1 MSKPLSN
8 ANYGQK
14 EKQPIKNSKNKSKLR
29 TRKYL
34 DIKIGN
40 RNRNKNKRSNMDGN
54 IFINELRVDNHCPKT
69 L

>member
-8 ANYGQK
+8 PNYGRK
-14 EKQPIKNSKNKSKLR
+14 EKQPIKDSKNKSKLR

-40 RNRNKNKRSNMDGN
+40 RNKNKRSNMDEN
-54 IFINELRVDNHCPKT
+54 IFINELKVDNHCPET

>member
-40 RNRNKNKRSNMDGN
+40 RNKSKRSNMDGN

>member
-8 ANYGQK
+8 PNYGRK
-14 EKQPIKNSKNKSKLR
+14 EKQPIKDSKNKSKLR

-40 RNRNKNKRSNMDGN
+40 RNKNKRSNMDGN
-54 IFINELRVDNHCPKT
+54 IFINELKVDNHCPET